1 MRAQLLKQLNT
12 ILQTQDTQ
20 RGLVVR
26 MSDVLFA
33 TGRYELRPE
42 AKLAL
47 AKVAGVLLAY
57 PGLKLEVD
65 GYTDSTGRD
74 EFNQTLSDKRAEAV
88 RNFLVAQGV
97 SPDMIASQGFGDAN
111 PIASNDSA
119 QGRQLNRRVD
129 MIVSGSLIG
138 TEVTPNSNPTVAR

>member
-1 MRAQLLKQLNT
+1 
-12 ILQTQDTQ
+12 
-20 RGLVVR
+20 
-26 MSDVLFA
+26 
-33 TGRYELRPE
+33 LRLE

-74 EFNQTLSDKRAEAV
+74 ETNQTLSDKRAEAV
-88 RNFLVAQGV
+88 RIFLVAQGV
-97 SPDMIASQGFGDAN
+97 SPDSISSQGFGDAN
-111 PIASNDSA
+111 PIASNDTT

-138 TEVTPNSNPTVAR
+138 TNLAPAAAGSIVAR